1 MKTRRTVALLVAVVA
16 LAAAAPLVAETVV
29 LTRRPLPLDIGLELD
44 YRTVQQNPRQDTFTS
59 RVRVLSVDRG
69 LRREPSRV
77 RFQWQ
82 IFERERMKGQNEMGH
97 ITTTGIPAGRSYDP
111 YWTNG
116 QDLVSHHGHMW
127 LSQRACEELT
137 RTGETRFAI
146 SVTHRHDK
154 EGVLRRVGEVGFDT
168 RVDGQPVTL
177 TALEL
182 KSDREDKL
190 VVLADCANPLVLEAN
205 MPGIQQWKL
214 SEARTERAR
223 RRSWR

>member
-1 MKTRRTVALLVAVVA
+1 MNTRRVVALLTAVAAV
-16 LAAAAPLVAETVV
+16 AAATPLVAETVL
-29 LTRRPLPLDIGLELD
+29 LTRRPLPLDVGLEMD
-44 YRTVQQNPRQDTFTS
+44 YHTVQQHPRRDTFRS

-69 LRREPSRV
+69 LRQEPSRV
-77 RFQWQ
+77 RFQWR

-111 YWTNG
+111 WWTNG

-127 LSQRACEELT
+127 LSQKACEELL

-146 SVTHRHDK
+146 SVTHRRDR
-154 EGVLRRVGEVGFDT
+154 EGTLRRVAEVGFDT
-168 RVDGQPVTL
+168 RVDGHPVTL

-182 KSDREDKL
+182 KSEREDKL

-214 SEARTERAR
+214 KEARTERAR